1 MGCYEGSR
9 PDSTCLARAGGG
21 RSAKIDHAK
30 LSSISRGSL
39 TVRFIFIQNFEGSTK
54 KKIVIFFSF
63 LPKEKNIKGTHIDA
77 KVPREFV
84 AAFLVGNISKRERP

>member
-1 MGCYEGSR
+1 M
-9 PDSTCLARAGGG
+9 
-21 RSAKIDHAK
+21 
-30 LSSISRGSL
+30 

-54 KKIVIFFSF
+54 KVFFFISF
-63 LPKEKNIKGTHIDA
+63 LPKETNMKGTHIDA